1 MEHAMRT
8 LLTSAQ
14 HDILRQAYEH
24 YYRVQVIYTD
34 CESQEDR
41 EFRDNVSRLQELGAL
56 QINNRTGSDD
66 LFTLTKWGID
76 FVETNGLVPTS
87 IITHN
92 QQLRI
97 RLINIQRRIF
107 AGDIDAEVEAKKVS
121 ESESSQ
127 LVNIISEIY
136 IRNR

>member
-1 MEHAMRT
+1 MRT
-8 LLTSAQ
+8 LLTSVQ
-14 HDILRQAYEH
+14 QNILSQAYEH
-24 YYRVQVIYTD
+24 YYRMKVIYTD
-34 CESQEDR
+34 SKSQEDR

-76 FVETNGLVPTS
+76 FVEANGLLPTGV
-87 IITHN
+87 ITHN
-92 QQLRI
+92 QQLRS
-97 RLINIQRRIF
+97 RLIDIQRRIY
-107 AGDIDAEVEAKKVS
+107 AGDTDAEVEAKNVS
-121 ESESSQ
+121 ESEAPQ